1 MNESFWFWFYRPFAE
16 FIGSATLILA
26 FAAALLLFYGVI
38 AGLDYLQDRKSG
50 DSNNE

>member
-16 FIGSATLILA
+16 FMGDVALILA
-26 FAAALLLFYGVI
+26 FAAALLLFYGVMT
-38 AGLDYLQDRKSG
+38 GLSYLQDRKSG